1 MRDAVDDNGI
11 SDTEGFRKFLRA
23 CAAFTGQL
31 LNYNDLAV
39 SAGVTGATAK
49 EWVKVLESMGIT
61 TLLEPYASNELKR
74 LIKTPNLYFCDTWLC
89 AYLSSWTSRDV
100 LMNGAASGHYFENLV
115 AGEFIRNYAY
125 GKTRANLTFYRDRNM
140 KEIDLVIET
149 DGILHSGWQEFFL
162 PACF

>member
-49 EWVKVLESMGIT
+49 ECVKVLESMGIT
-61 TLLEPYASNELKR
+61 TLL
-74 LIKTPNLYFCDTWLC
+74 
-89 AYLSSWTSRDV
+89 
-100 LMNGAASGHYFENLV
+100 
-115 AGEFIRNYAY
+115 
-125 GKTRANLTFYRDRNM
+125 
-140 KEIDLVIET
+140 
-149 DGILHSGWQEFFL
+149 
-162 PACF
+162 